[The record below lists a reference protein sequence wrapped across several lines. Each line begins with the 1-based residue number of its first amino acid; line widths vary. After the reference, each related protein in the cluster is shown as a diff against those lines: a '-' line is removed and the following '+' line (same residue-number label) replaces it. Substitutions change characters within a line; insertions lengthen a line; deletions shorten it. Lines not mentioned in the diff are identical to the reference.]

1 MGLCCLGSGTET
13 GTNADT
19 GLPKRTEVFDR
30 NLAEVIEDMWK
41 LLVLLFQ
48 QFPAF
53 VKVRETGVFPEK
65 WGF

>member
-1 MGLCCLGSGTET
+1 MCCLGSGTET

-19 GLPKRTEVFDR
+19 GLRTEVFDR